1 MRPSFPELNGYPRT
15 MSNRGTSVD
24 LTVAQVM
31 AHCGGN
37 PAAAVDHLA
46 RAIAAAPED
55 PEPYALLAELR
66 SELAEVV
73 RGSGSLPAVLA
84 QSYVSFLD
92 GDMDAAV
99 LAIGSVTGARP
110 DIAWAGAP
118 WFGDERFLGTVSP
131 DALAEAAMRT
141 LYYDPDLDTDSM
153 RERFQPWFH
162 AIDVV
167 TGRLPVPAAL
177 ARMAILLRASGRT
190 DESFALCDKA
200 DAVERIML
208 TEVVRAGTWRK
219 LGDSVQTAAAFER
232 AVALEPTNW
241 SLHLDLADLRAEQG
255 DFAAAVAHVDQGLRH
270 EPAEP
275 TLRVAAAA
283 YRTRL
288 TGSPADLAELIEL
301 APLLPNDAYRGALI
315 DYACAN
321 LDLPADLV
329 AKVRLL

>member
-1 MRPSFPELNGYPRT
+1 

-37 PAAAVDHLA
+37 PAAAVDYLA
-46 RAIAAAPED
+46 RAVAAAPQD

-66 SELAEVV
+66 SELADVV
-73 RGSGSLPAVLA
+73 RGGGSLPAVLA
-84 QSYVSFLD
+84 QSYLSFLR
-92 GDMDAAV
+92 GDMDAAA

-110 DIAWAGAP
+110 DIAWASAP
-118 WFGDERFLGTVSP
+118 WFGDEGFLGAVSA
-131 DALAEAAMRT
+131 DALAEAATRT
-141 LYYDPDLDTDSM
+141 LYYDPDLDSDSM

-162 AIDVV
+162 AIEFVAV
-167 TGRLPVPAAL
+167 CRPVPTAL
-177 ARMAILLRASGRT
+177 ARMAILLRACGLT

-200 DAVERIML
+200 DVVERIML

-219 LGDSVQTAAAFER
+219 LGDPEQTAAAFER
-232 AVALEPTNW
+232 ALVLEPTNW

-255 DFAAAVAHVDQGLRH
+255 DFAAAVAHADQGLRH

-301 APLLPNDAYRGALI
+301 APLLPNDSYRGVLI
-315 DYACAN
+315 DYACAHRG
-321 LDLPADLV
+321 LPAELV
-329 AKVRLL
+329 AKARLLQTT

>member
-1 MRPSFPELNGYPRT
+1 

-37 PAAAVDHLA
+37 PAAAADHLA

-66 SELAEVV
+66 SELVDVV
-73 RGSGSLPAVLA
+73 RGGGSLPAVLA
-84 QSYVSFLD
+84 QSYVNFLD

-118 WFGDERFLGTVSP
+118 WFGDERFLGAVSP
-131 DALAEAAMRT
+131 DALAEAATRT
-141 LYYDPDLDTDSM
+141 LYHDPDLDSDSM

-162 AIDVV
+162 AIEVV
-167 TGRLPVPAAL
+167 TARRPVPAAL
-177 ARMAILLRASGRT
+177 ARMAILLRASGLT

-219 LGDSVQTAAAFER
+219 LGDPEQTAAAFER
-232 AVALEPTNW
+232 AVALEPTSW

-255 DFAAAVAHVDQGLRH
+255 DFAGAVAHVDRGLRH

-288 TGSPADLAELIEL
+288 TCSAADLVELIEL
-301 APLLPNDAYRGALI
+301 APLLPDDPYRSTLI

-321 LDLPADLV
+321 PDLPADLV
-329 AKVRLL
+329 AKARRL